1 MLERDVVAE
10 IKKYLSSLGSDV
22 FFWKEHGGPYGTSG
36 VPDIICC
43 YKGRFLGLE
52 VKLPSGKLTELQ
64 KRAIAKI
71 NRAGGIACRVES
83 AEDVRAIIAR
93 VDSNCPG
100 HAACAF
106 YKPRW
111 KHEKDQQ
118 LAYCKIAALPVER
131 QQSISQKYYKGLMPW
146 EDVQV

>member
-1 MLERDVVAE
+1 MLERDVVAS
-10 IKKYLSSLGSDV
+10 IKKYLASLGSDV

-64 KRAIAKI
+64 KHAIEKI

-83 AEDVRAIIAR
+83 VDDVKAVIAR
-93 VDSNCPG
+93 VD
-100 HAACAF
+100 F
-106 YKPRW
+106 
-111 KHEKDQQ
+111 
-118 LAYCKIAALPVER
+118 ER
-131 QQSISQKYYKGLMPW
+131 RSLC
-146 EDVQV
+146 E